1 MNNEETLTKMEKM
14 KLYGMLKALNQSLET
29 GMMVSFTR
37 IYITKTGSKR
47 CRGYPKIDSED

>member
-1 MNNEETLTKMEKM
+1 MNNEATLAKMQKV
-14 KLYGMLKALNQSLET
+14 KLYGMLKAFNQSLET
-29 GMMVSFTR
+29 GMMASFTR